1 MKPNKIHELSFTMK
15 IIDLKLVDFNALSD
29 LPDDYKDTGI
39 DKDKIQFEFNVGMNV
54 GPIKKRIRINL
65 NINFYTDVEKKILIG
80 SLNSFGDFE
89 VIDLDEIIKDFEGKI
104 PNLIL
109 ANLIGVVLSTS
120 RGFFILKSSG
130 TIMENAMLPI
140 INTNVFFPQV
150 SEGLPNKEN
159 NINPK

>member
-65 NINFYTDVEKKILIG
+65 NINF
-80 SLNSFGDFE
+80 
-89 VIDLDEIIKDFEGKI
+89 
-104 PNLIL
+104 P
-109 ANLIGVVLSTS
+109 
-120 RGFFILKSSG
+120 
-130 TIMENAMLPI
+130 LP
-140 INTNVFFPQV
+140 T
-150 SEGLPNKEN
+150 
-159 NINPK
+159 

>member
-15 IIDLKLVDFNALSD
+15 IIDLKLIDFNALSD
-29 LPDDYKDTGI
+29 LPDNYKDTGI

-54 GPIKKRIRINL
+54 GPIKKRIRISL
-65 NINFYTDVEKKILIG
+65 NVNFFADVEKKTLLG
-80 SLNSFGDFE
+80 SLNSLGDFE
-89 VIDLDEIIKDFEGKI
+89 VIDLDEIIKKFDGKI
-104 PNLIL
+104 PNIIL

-130 TIMENAMLPI
+130 TIMENTMLPI

-150 SEGLPNKEN
+150 PEVF
-159 NINPK
+159 PKKDKK